1 MTRGT
6 ALAALAL
13 ALAGAG
19 MVWTLFVVV
28 PGWHTDDDETPTT
41 SRPSPGAVA
50 TRKITARLFYVSED
64 GLHLA
69 ASEREVMYGET
80 PAEQATHIIE
90 AQLAPAPPPYTST
103 VPEGTTLRN
112 LFLSGGGVAYVDL
125 SSEVSTGHPGGS
137 LSELFTVY
145 SIVDA
150 LTANLPAITSVQI
163 LIDGKE
169 ADTLA
174 GHVDL
179 RRPFQHNTGWLADAT
194 PDTTSAT
201 KP

>member
-1 MTRGT
+1 MTRRT
-6 ALAALAL
+6 ALAYSALVLVGIAML
-13 ALAGAG
+13 
-19 MVWTLFVVV
+19 WTLFIVV
-28 PGWHTDDDETPTT
+28 PGWYAQGQGTA
-41 SRPSPGAVA
+41 SSNVASGSVA

-64 GLHLA
+64 GVHLV
-69 ASEREVMYGET
+69 ASERDVVFGQT
-80 PAEQATHIIE
+80 PVEQASRIIE
-90 AQLAPAPPPYTST
+90 AQLAPAPEPYTSPVPTGTKLRT
-103 VPEGTTLRN
+103 V
-112 LFLSGGGVAYVDL
+112 FLSGSGEAYVDL
-125 SSEVSTGHPGGS
+125 SSEVSSAHPGGS

-150 LTANLPAITSVQI
+150 LTANLPSIMSVQI

-179 RRPFQHNTGWLADAT
+179 RRPLQENIHWLADAK
-194 PDTTSAT
+194 PDT